1 MDNFTLALNY
11 NTVFVALG
19 KADSYAQS
27 VFDRCPREYD
37 EKIYAELCSVSAE
50 EMADA
55 RDIARRAFDAMPRD
69 VKILS
74 PADYSWPVG
83 VKDVP
88 FLYMRGDTGL
98 LSRPGVSI
106 VGTRH
111 PSDRGVRLAREAAG
125 VVGNY
130 GYNIVSGLATGIDGV
145 AHIQAL
151 ADEKPTIAVIGTPI
165 DCVYPPEHEKLQNMI
180 AERGLVVSR
189 FSPCVRTQKYYF
201 MVRNLLMSQLSIASI
216 VVESTDGGGGVSQA
230 KYCEKQGKKVII
242 FREVYEDRSRM
253 WPRTF
258 KDPAVVAGAE
268 DIPRALKGS
277 SGQLKKAEKAARENL
292 QPSLFDF

>member
-19 KADSYAQS
+19 KADSYAMS
-27 VFDRCPREYD
+27 VFDRCPHEYD
-37 EKIYAELCSVSAE
+37 ERIYAEMCQISAG

-55 RDIARRAFDAMPRD
+55 RDIARRAFDALPRD
-69 VKILS
+69 VRIMS
-74 PADYSWPVG
+74 PADYAWPVG

-98 LSRPGVSI
+98 LTRPGVSI

-111 PSDRGVRLAREAAG
+111 PSDRGVRLAREAAS

-130 GYNIVSGLATGIDGV
+130 GYPIVSGLATGIDGV

-151 ADEKPTIAVIGTPI
+151 ADEKPTVAVIGTPI
-165 DCVYPPEHEKLQNMI
+165 DCFYPPEHEKLQNMI

-201 MVRNLLMSQLSIASI
+201 MVRNLLMSQLSLASI

-253 WPRTF
+253 WPRSF
-258 KDPAVVAGAE
+258 SDPAVVARAE
-268 DIPRALKGS
+268 DIPGALKGS
-277 SGQLKKAEKAARENL
+277 AERQKKAPDIV